1 MAQAEKKLH
10 HVKQLL
16 IMTEEIQYFQQKL
29 PQAAGDPGVNVT
41 QAELGLD
48 GLEEPEAAEGL
59 LGNPQQDG
67 QEEQVTLHLFH
78 LP

>member
-1 MAQAEKKLH
+1 
-10 HVKQLL
+10 
-16 IMTEEIQYFQQKL
+16 MTEEIQYFQQKL
-29 PQAAGDPGVNVT
+29 PQAAGVNVT
-41 QAELGLD
+41 QADLGLD

-67 QEEQVTLHLFH
+67 QEEMVTIHLFH